1 VNDVIDDDVD
11 DDDVGDGGAGGG
23 PRDDGEGDGEGEGE
37 GIDDDGVI
45 DERRGERKV
54 VPPVELMKP
63 DADME
68 CPGSAAAEEPAKP
81 AKPTTAPQDSAAE
94 AVSIDFLIALLA
106 AVARMAMRSSRRQA
120 DLQTAMRA
128 DRLRATPA
136 RMMAGIR
143 HLERMGYVRGLLE
156 LGDGGILLT
165 VTTDGFERLRLTS
178 FRDIV
183 EGGGA

>member
-1 VNDVIDDDVD
+1 V
-11 DDDVGDGGAGGG
+11 
-23 PRDDGEGDGEGEGE
+23 
-37 GIDDDGVI
+37 
-45 DERRGERKV
+45 K
-54 VPPVELMKP
+54 LMKP

-68 CPGSAAAEEPAKP
+68 CPGSAAAEEP

>member
-1 VNDVIDDDVD
+1 
-11 DDDVGDGGAGGG
+11 
-23 PRDDGEGDGEGEGE
+23 
-37 GIDDDGVI
+37 
-45 DERRGERKV
+45 
-54 VPPVELMKP
+54 
-63 DADME
+63 
-68 CPGSAAAEEPAKP
+68 
-81 AKPTTAPQDSAAE
+81 
-94 AVSIDFLIALLA
+94 
-106 AVARMAMRSSRRQA
+106 MRSSRRQA

-183 EGGGA
+183 EGGGG